1 MRAVLRMQT
10 EDATAGS
17 GFPLRS
23 VSPSLTLDTCAPSY
37 NLPWEMG
44 LNDAKGIVGGIWTL
58 GNCRNLFG
66 LDFDLAMAVFG
77 FIIHPSYRP

>member
-1 MRAVLRMQT
+1 MVLLKQT
-10 EDATAGS
+10 KYATAGS

-58 GNCRNLFG
+58 GNRRNLFG